1 MLRLL
6 MKYFSNGMNIIYM
19 KNILI
24 VGPSRSGKSTL
35 ANMIHEETG
44 SYVISIDKLVAVFQ
58 NAYPGL
64 DIRLNWDRD
73 KTTENIAAFIGHYLG
88 IFSASDGYGL
98 WGYSHGAVENNNF
111 VLEGA
116 YFDFDRIESVL
127 RQYGMEDP
135 DERFIRIGLVQCRKD
150 ADAFFRDFRKYDTEK
165 DWTYSLSDEELRGV
179 AEEAVSYNRE
189 MYEKLSGHG
198 FRIYD
203 TSEDRGAVLREIV
216 NSVL

>member
-1 MLRLL
+1 
-6 MKYFSNGMNIIYM
+6 M

-98 WGYSHGAVENNNF
+98 RGYSHGAVENNNF

-116 YFDFDRIESVL
+116 YFDFDRI
-127 RQYGMEDP
+127 
-135 DERFIRIGLVQCRKD
+135 
-150 ADAFFRDFRKYDTEK
+150 
-165 DWTYSLSDEELRGV
+165 
-179 AEEAVSYNRE
+179 
-189 MYEKLSGHG
+189 
-198 FRIYD
+198 
-203 TSEDRGAVLREIV
+203 
-216 NSVL
+216 